1 MQFNLLGPFEVVG
14 DGGVR
19 QLPATKAQAVLA
31 VLASRS
37 GAAIT
42 VDELVDT
49 LWTAPPRS
57 APQNVRQYV
66 HQLRRVVGPQRI
78 LRRSSGYLL
87 VVHPGERDCDR
98 FATLA
103 EQGRSALA
111 AGDTAAGSGLLRQA
125 LTLWR
130 GPAFAGLDDVEP
142 LRREGVRWQER
153 RRAAVRARIDADLA
167 LGRHG
172 EVVAELSELVAE
184 DPLHEGWRAQLML
197 ALYRCGRQGEAL
209 QVYRDTREILA
220 AELGLEPGKE
230 LRRLE
235 QAVLTA
241 DPALDSPR
249 PAATVAGAPV
259 PVAPAPSGLPAQ
271 LPSDVAGFTGRHE
284 LLHHLDDLAAPGRTG
299 TGTGVSVVVVA
310 GTAGVGKTALAVHW
324 AHMRRDRF
332 PDGQLF
338 VNLRGYAPGP
348 PVRPLE
354 VLARFLRALGMPGAQ
369 VPDDTD
375 EAAAAYRSLL
385 SGKRFLVVLD
395 DARTSE
401 QVRPLLP
408 AEPGCMVLVTSRHR
422 LNGLVARDGARRLA
436 VRMLGPAETRA
447 LLTYLLGARRV
458 QAEADAAAELG
469 RLCGHL
475 PLAVRIAAANL
486 ADSPDRSIGYL
497 VRELRDGDR
506 LSALGVIG
514 DDQTAVR
521 AAFDVSYLELDGS
534 ARRLF
539 RLLCLVPGSDVT
551 APTAARLAGV
561 SEGTAAR
568 LLDVLATAH
577 LVEQRRPGRYGLH
590 DLLRVYAAEC
600 VRREETET
608 ERTAAT
614 EQLYA
619 QYLRNADAAARRL
632 YPQRLRIPM
641 PVREDVLSFADDT
654 AALEW
659 LDSERT
665 NLVAAVEHAATH
677 GPRPYSWLL
686 ADALRGYFWLRMYPT
701 EWLTVAHAGLA
712 AAAAEDSLLGQ
723 AAAQLSLGTAHYRW
737 GRQRAALEPYMQAL
751 ELSRRAGWHDGQA
764 AALGNL
770 GLVHEEAGRLR
781 LAADR
786 YAEAL
791 ALADEMGVPP
801 GRRAILLGNL
811 GALQHQMG
819 RLERA
824 AEYHRQAL
832 VLYRAADAPTGEAD
846 ALTDLGHVCH
856 ALGRTDE
863 SLRHLDEALRLNRQT
878 GDRES
883 EPRTLCR
890 IAEVHHDA
898 GRHLLARDLAEQALT
913 LARSTANHR
922 YEADALTTLGTAH
935 LGLGGLQAAR
945 DHHEGALLRAR
956 ETQARGL
963 ELTAVIGLATALRRL
978 GDLRQ
983 ARLLGEQA
991 ETCARED
998 GYALLQRSA
1007 RRLLAGIEDVQ
1018 P

>member
-1 MQFNLLGPFEVVG
+1 MQFNLLGPVEVVG

-19 QLPATKAQAVLA
+19 QLPATKARAVLA

-37 GAAIT
+37 GSAIT
-42 VDELVDT
+42 VDQLVDA
-49 LWTAPPRS
+49 LWTVPPRS

-78 LRRSSGYLL
+78 LHRSSGYLL

-111 AGDTAAGSGLLRQA
+111 AGDPAAGSGLLRQA
-125 LTLWR
+125 LALWR

-142 LRREGVRWQER
+142 LRRESVRWQER

-184 DPLHEGWRAQLML
+184 DPLHEGWRAQLMI
-197 ALYRCGRQGEAL
+197 ALYRSGRQGEAL

-241 DPALDSPR
+241 DPALDPPR
-249 PAATVAGAPV
+249 LPAVVAGAPV
-259 PVAPAPSGLPAQ
+259 PVSAAAGGPPAQ
-271 LPSDVAGFTGRHE
+271 LPSDVAGFTGRGE
-284 LLHHLDDLAAPGRTG
+284 LLHQLDDLAAAGRTG
-299 TGTGVSVVVVA
+299 SGVSVVVVA

-324 AHMRRDRF
+324 AHLQRERF

-338 VNLRGYAPGP
+338 VNLRGYAAGP

-369 VPDDTD
+369 VPDDID

-422 LNGLVARDGARRLA
+422 LGGLVARDGARRLA
-436 VRMLGPAETRA
+436 VRMLGPAETHA
-447 LLTYLLGARRV
+447 LLTYLLGERRV
-458 QAEADAAAELG
+458 RAEADAAAELA

-497 VRELRDGDR
+497 VGELRDGDR
-506 LSALGVIG
+506 LGTLGVIG

-539 RLLCLVPGSDVT
+539 RLLSLVPGSDVT
-551 APTAARLAGV
+551 ALTAARLAGV
-561 SEGTAAR
+561 PDGGAAR
-568 LLDVLATAH
+568 LLDALATAH
-577 LVEQRRPGRYGLH
+577 LVEQRGPGRYGLH
-590 DLLRVYAAEC
+590 DLLRVYAGEC

-614 EQLYA
+614 ERLYVH
-619 QYLRNADAAARRL
+619 YLRGADAAARRL

-641 PVREDVLSFADDT
+641 PAAEDVVSFPDDT
-654 AALEW
+654 TALEW
-659 LDSERT
+659 LDNERV
-665 NLVAAVEHAATH
+665 NLVAAVEHAAAH

-686 ADALRGYFWLRMYPT
+686 ADALRGYFWLRMYPS

-712 AAAAEDSLLGQ
+712 AAEAEDSLLGQ

-737 GRQRAALEPYMQAL
+737 GRHRAALEPYTQAL

-770 GLVHEEAGRLR
+770 GLLHEEAGRLR
-781 LAADR
+781 VAADR

-791 ALADEMGVPP
+791 ALAEEMGVPA

-819 RLERA
+819 HLEPA

-832 VLYRAADAPTGEAD
+832 ALYRAADAPTGEAD

-856 ALGRTDE
+856 ALGRIDE
-863 SLRHLDEALRLNRQT
+863 SLRYLGEALRLNRQT

-922 YEADALTTLGTAH
+922 YEADALTTLGAAH

-945 DHHEGALLRAR
+945 DLHEDALRRAR

-963 ELTAVIGLATALRRL
+963 ELTAAIGLATTLRRL

-991 ETCARED
+991 ETSARED

-1007 RRLLAGIEDVQ
+1007 RRVLAGIEESL